1 MEVGKKLQRNSG
13 EDFCNKYGEQAMK
26 KKRVVC
32 LELQRGQVSQE
43 KIRRKDGVKWK
54 IGGCYTT
61 NKKQTVAMHHGK
73 KK

>member
-1 MEVGKKLQRNSG
+1 MGENLQRNTG
-13 EDFCNKYGEQAMK
+13 EDFCNKDGEQDMK

-32 LELQRGQVSQE
+32 LELQRGQVSYK
-43 KIRRKDGVKWK
+43 KIRRKDGVKWEM
-54 IGGCYTT
+54 GGCYTT